1 MRDLLSSLLTKEQ
14 IGEIA
19 LNFFRKEQS
28 SEKSK
33 NMFFVCFYTF
43 SKLFTLIMPK
53 SESLKSLFAQ
63 SRFFKGLIAHGRSI
77 LKSGLSDP
85 LRLLFTKEQP
95 EQFAQITH
103 TVPKELP

>member
-63 SRFFKGLIAHGRSI
+63 SLIALSLFRSQ
-77 LKSGLSDP
+77 KTSDS
-85 LRLLFTKEQP
+85 L
-95 EQFAQITH
+95 
-103 TVPKELP
+103 